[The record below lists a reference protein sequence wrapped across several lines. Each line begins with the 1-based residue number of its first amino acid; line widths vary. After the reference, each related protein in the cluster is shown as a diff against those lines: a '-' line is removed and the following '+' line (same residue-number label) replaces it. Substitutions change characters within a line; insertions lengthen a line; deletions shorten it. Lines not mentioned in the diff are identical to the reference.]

1 MSEVAKRER
10 RERARASLVVAGAA
24 ALAVGG
30 CRPSAPAG
38 EDAGATA
45 ASAPVVEP
53 DAGVRRPT
61 RRYYLGRNRERC
73 EVYSVDGDAVSEPL
87 PTPCPPDLLVGER
100 IRLAGMTC
108 MREGTREQSRE
119 RPVVCPDPLTNAEK
133 TDLLER

>member
-1 MSEVAKRER
+1 MSEVRKPAR
-10 RERARASLVVAGAA
+10 RERAGASLVIAGAA

-30 CRPSAPAG
+30 CPAAPATG
-38 EDAGATA
+38 DAGVAA
-45 ASAPVVEP
+45 ASAPAVEP

-73 EVYSVDGDAVSEPL
+73 EVYAVDGDLVSEPA

-100 IRLAGMTC
+100 IRIAGMTC

-133 TDLLER
+133 ADLRKR

>member
-53 DAGVRRPT
+53 DAGVGRPPPPEKKS
-61 RRYYLGRNRERC
+61 RNPPPG
-73 EVYSVDGDAVSEPL
+73 EV
-87 PTPCPPDLLVGER
+87 
-100 IRLAGMTC
+100 
-108 MREGTREQSRE
+108 
-119 RPVVCPDPLTNAEK
+119 
-133 TDLLER
+133 